1 MDAGK
6 QHPVNPCMD
15 GGSAW
20 WCYHR
25 RSNSASFLILHQN
38 TTFPT
43 GNFQWC
49 ITLRKLISYCCV
61 TRIIWLQKWMVIVA
75 CHHWCIKLRHICNM
89 AMTLFVVRA
98 GNGNRNSSP
107 TFLFSVWGHLRIPRV
122 SKNTDSS
129 CRRKSNNG
137 KRTRKCTQPICSSG
151 ARGRNI
157 VHSWTLTAGN
167 IQVVAILI
175 FTCLRYLFYTSP
187 CYRIAFIGVF

>member
-1 MDAGK
+1 MMHNSHFLLLRHTDQLALK
-6 QHPVNPCMD
+6 VD
-15 GGSAW
+15 G
-20 WCYHR
+20 HR
-25 RSNSASFLILHQN
+25 CLSPLI
-38 TTFPT
+38 
-43 GNFQWC
+43 
-49 ITLRKLISYCCV
+49 Y
-61 TRIIWLQKWMVIVA
+61 
-75 CHHWCIKLRHICNM
+75 IKLRHIHDM
-89 AMTLFVVRA
+89 AETSLIVRD